1 MGIADDVIRASM
13 ESDEEFQRTLSRII
27 KEELRLSVI
36 EFSKKSKIP
45 HSTLYKILS
54 GAREPN
60 LRTLRDIVSTIREIT
75 NDKKDEFI
83 AVIAARPVLE
93 KMEERIVKI
102 GDKSVTIREYPA
114 ASMEESIV
122 AAINAERDG
131 ATAVVCAP
139 IVCPTV
145 EKILHIPITAVVPKS
160 SLLDAIELAVK
171 KYL

>member
-13 ESDEEFQRTLSRII
+13 ESDVEFQRTLGRII

-36 EFSKKSKIP
+36 EFSKKSGIP
-45 HSTLYKILS
+45 HSTLYKTLS

-60 LRTLRDIVSTIREIT
+60 LRTLRDIVSTIRKLTEE
-75 NDKKDEFI
+75 NKDEFI

-93 KMEERIVKI
+93 TMEERILKI
-102 GDKSVTIREYPA
+102 GDKEVTIREYPA
-114 ASMEESIV
+114 ASMEEAIV
-122 AAINAERDG
+122 AAIKAEREG

-145 EKILHIPITAVVPKS
+145 EKILHIPITEVVPKS
-160 SLLDAIELAVK
+160 SVLDAIELAVK

>member
-1 MGIADDVIRASM
+1 MSIADDVIRASM
-13 ESDEEFQRTLSRII
+13 ESDEEFQCTLNRII

-36 EFSKKSKIP
+36 EFSKKSGIP

-60 LRTLRDIVSTIREIT
+60 LRTLRDIINTIRSIT
-75 NDKKDEFI
+75 NEKKDVFI

-93 KMEERIVKI
+93 KMEERIIKI
-102 GDKSVTIREYPA
+102 DDKSVTIREYPA

-131 ATAVVCAP
+131 AIAVVCAP

-160 SLLDAIELAVK
+160 SLLDAIELTVK